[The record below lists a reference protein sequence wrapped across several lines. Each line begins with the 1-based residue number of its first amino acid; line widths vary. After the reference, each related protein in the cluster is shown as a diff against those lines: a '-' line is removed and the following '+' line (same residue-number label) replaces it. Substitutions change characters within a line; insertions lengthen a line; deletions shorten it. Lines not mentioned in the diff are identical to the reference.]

1 MSTTPKTSWVKAY
14 IGLGSNVG
22 DRVYFLQHAV
32 FRLGRTEGFR
42 IRKISPLYET
52 DPLYKE
58 DQPSFLNGVLEAET
72 ILSPE
77 ALLRML
83 KQVER
88 ELGRGVRETWGP
100 REIDLDLLS
109 YGDLVIETS
118 PLSVPHPRLHE
129 RDFVLIPLAE
139 IAPDWIHPKFKKSV
153 KSLLTEGRGVFHE
166 SHPKPYPVEV
176 AGETV

>member
-1 MSTTPKTSWVKAY
+1 MSTIPKTSWVKAY

-22 DRVYFLQHAV
+22 DRVYFLQHAI

-42 IRKISPLYET
+42 IRKISSLYET

-58 DQPSFLNGVLEAET
+58 GQPPFLNEVLEAEV

-77 ALLRML
+77 ALLKML
-83 KQVER
+83 KRLER
-88 ELGRGVRETWGP
+88 ELGRSVREVWGP

-109 YGDLVIETS
+109 YGDLVVETS
-118 PLSVPHPRLHE
+118 SLSVPHPRLHE

-139 IAPDWIHPKFKKSV
+139 IAPTWTHPKFKKSV
-153 KSLLTEGRGVFHE
+153 KTLLAEGRGVFHE
-166 SHPKPYPVEV
+166 SHPKPYRVEV
-176 AGETV
+176 VGEAL